1 MAQASDTAQ
10 PQTPPRRDNPA
21 TVTDTNR
28 LKALS
33 HPTRLRILTVMS
45 DTEPVTVGQ
54 IAEQLGESAGT
65 VSYHLKQLEKAGFV
79 TQTPSP
85 DGDNRRSCWLAAQ
98 SRLEINADTAIDS
111 AMATTM
117 DQVNSTLRK
126 EAWQRYR
133 SASDNLPKQWTD
145 PTVTSSSVLRLT
157 SEEYAACHRSCASSS
172 THGHHATSHTRK
184 GTARNPSC
192 STSTPSDGCHNGGLT
207 YPLTPRPAPTTQW
220 ASASIR
226 NFTPRR
232 TTPLNLFKGNI
243 MPESSQA

>member
-85 DGDNRRSCWLAAQ
+85 DGDNRRSCGLAA
-98 SRLEINADTAIDS
+98 
-111 AMATTM
+111 
-117 DQVNSTLRK
+117 
-126 EAWQRYR
+126 
-133 SASDNLPKQWTD
+133 
-145 PTVTSSSVLRLT
+145 
-157 SEEYAACHRSCASSS
+157 
-172 THGHHATSHTRK
+172 
-184 GTARNPSC
+184 
-192 STSTPSDGCHNGGLT
+192 
-207 YPLTPRPAPTTQW
+207 
-220 ASASIR
+220 
-226 NFTPRR
+226 
-232 TTPLNLFKGNI
+232 
-243 MPESSQA
+243 

>member
-1 MAQASDTAQ
+1 
-10 PQTPPRRDNPA
+10 
-21 TVTDTNR
+21 
-28 LKALS
+28 
-33 HPTRLRILTVMS
+33 MS

-98 SRLEINADTAIDS
+98 RRLEINADAAVDS

-117 DQVNSTLRK
+117 DQVSSTLRQ

-157 SEEYAACHRSCASSS
+157 SEEYARMSQELRELFN
-172 THGHHATSHTRK
+172 TWTSRDLAHEK

-207 YPLTPRPAPTTQW
+207 YPLTPRPAPTMQW

-226 NFTPRR
+226 NFTLDAQHPSTYSKETSCPNHRRRKPRHTANALPRNAVNRCGATPHIVNGSLQTPPRR
-232 TTPLNLFKGNI
+232 SEPR
-243 MPESSQA
+243 

>member
-10 PQTPPRRDNPA
+10 PQTPPRRDNTA
-21 TVTDTNR
+21 TVTGTNR

-45 DTEPVTVGQ
+45 DTKLVTVGQ

-98 SRLEINADTAIDS
+98 SRLEINADAAVDS

-117 DQVNSTLRK
+117 DQVSSTFRQ

-157 SEEYAACHRSCASSS
+157 SEEYARMSQELRELFN
-172 THGHHATSHTRK
+172 TWTS
-184 GTARNPSC
+184 RNLAHEEG
-192 STSTPSDGCHNGGLT
+192 DGS
-207 YPLTPRPAPTTQW
+207 Q
-220 ASASIR
+220 SVM
-226 NFTPRR
+226 
-232 TTPLNLFKGNI
+232 LNIDAFRWL
-243 MPESSQA
+243 P

>member
-10 PQTPPRRDNPA
+10 PQTPPRRDNTA
-21 TVTDTNR
+21 TVTGTNR

-45 DTEPVTVGQ
+45 DTKPVTV
-54 IAEQLGESAGT
+54 GT

-98 SRLEINADTAIDS
+98 SRLEINADAAVDS

-117 DQVNSTLRK
+117 DQVSSTFRQ

-157 SEEYAACHRSCASSS
+157 SEEYARMSQELRELFN
-172 THGHHATSHTRK
+172 TWTSRDLAHEE
-184 GTARNPSC
+184 G
-192 STSTPSDGCHNGGLT
+192 DGSQ
-207 YPLTPRPAPTTQW
+207 PVM
-220 ASASIR
+220 
-226 NFTPRR
+226 
-232 TTPLNLFKGNI
+232 LNIDAFRWL
-243 MPESSQA
+243 P

>member
-45 DTEPVTVGQ
+45 DTKPVTVGQ

-98 SRLEINADTAIDS
+98 RRLEINADAAVDS

-117 DQVNSTLRK
+117 DQVSSTLRQ

-145 PTVTSSSVLRLT
+145 PTVTSSSVLL
-157 SEEYAACHRSCASSS
+157 SLIH
-172 THGHHATSHTRK
+172 
-184 GTARNPSC
+184 
-192 STSTPSDGCHNGGLT
+192 
-207 YPLTPRPAPTTQW
+207 
-220 ASASIR
+220 I
-226 NFTPRR
+226 
-232 TTPLNLFKGNI
+232 
-243 MPESSQA
+243 

>member
-98 SRLEINADTAIDS
+98 RRLEINADAAVDS

-117 DQVNSTLRK
+117 D
-126 EAWQRYR
+126 
-133 SASDNLPKQWTD
+133 
-145 PTVTSSSVLRLT
+145 
-157 SEEYAACHRSCASSS
+157 
-172 THGHHATSHTRK
+172 
-184 GTARNPSC
+184 
-192 STSTPSDGCHNGGLT
+192 
-207 YPLTPRPAPTTQW
+207 
-220 ASASIR
+220 
-226 NFTPRR
+226 
-232 TTPLNLFKGNI
+232 
-243 MPESSQA
+243 